1 MPSLPHLLPPELEFR
16 MPAKPAQEPER
27 TPATTSTPDP
37 EKTAPKAATPEPTK
51 AEPDEAPAGRL
62 PAGVYEFVGT
72 VPTQYL
78 EVPLTA
84 RPETPGRE
92 ADDDEHAVPAAPATV
107 FDWPF
112 HAPDDGR
119 WKPSKK
125 KPNTLPDNAPAH
137 PEGE

>member
-1 MPSLPHLLPPELEFR
+1 MPS
-16 MPAKPAQEPER
+16 KPAQEPER
-27 TPATTSTPDP
+27 TPATTRATDDAP
-37 EKTAPKAATPEPTK
+37 EQPTATEPAKTAEADEVPE
-51 AEPDEAPAGRL
+51 GRL

-84 RPETPGRE
+84 RPENPGQD
-92 ADDDEHAVPAAPATV
+92 ATDDEPAVPATPATV

-112 HAPDDGR
+112 HAPGDGR

-125 KPNTLPDNAPAH
+125 KPNQQPDNAPAD